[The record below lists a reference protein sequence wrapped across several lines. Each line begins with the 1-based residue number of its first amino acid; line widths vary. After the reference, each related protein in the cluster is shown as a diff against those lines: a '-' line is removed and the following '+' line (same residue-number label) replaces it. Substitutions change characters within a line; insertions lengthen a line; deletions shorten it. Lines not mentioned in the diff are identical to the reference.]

1 MFVGFSVW
9 TWWGELAK
17 IWPTNK
23 PACATGNTKLLDDE
37 KMTRFNGKTK
47 RPFIYLT
54 VALMQ
59 LTLLGLAFTTPT
71 TVKAADLDVLF
82 LGDRG
87 HHQPRARFAQLQPVM
102 ADRGI
107 RLVYT
112 EVVADLNPQILSTY
126 DAILL
131 YANIDKIATAEE
143 RALLDFVEAGGGFV
157 PLHCATFCFRNSPEI
172 VALMGAQFRRHG
184 TGVFR
189 TMIDQPNH
197 PIMKG
202 FGGFE
207 SWDETYVHHLHNE
220 KNRTVLAYRVDAEGR
235 EPWTWVRTHGKGRVF
250 YTAWGHD
257 ERTWGNRGFQNL
269 VERGIR
275 WSVGEDV
282 SVVREYLDDT
292 AFPVPYM
299 TPLQENLKPFEY
311 VDVGNK
317 IPNYPAGKAWGLQK
331 EPLSKMQ
338 KPVPAAESMKHI
350 QVPKGFRVELFA
362 ADPQIGGK
370 PICMAWD
377 ERGRLWIAETYDY
390 PNELKPDGEGR
401 DRIRILEDTDGDWRA
416 DKFTV
421 FADKLS
427 IPTSITFHRGG
438 VIVHDGTRTLYLK
451 DVDGDDIADQKSVI
465 FKGWNQGD
473 THGGVSNFQYG
484 LDNWI
489 WAMQGYNNSSPS
501 IDGKVQQT
509 FRMGFFRFRPDGS
522 QIEFVRS
529 TNNNTWGLG
538 VSEEGLIFGST
549 ANRNPSVFMPIPN
562 RYYERV
568 RGWATELRLGTIAD
582 THLFKPITDKVRQV
596 DQHGG
601 YTAAAGHALYTAR
614 QYPQEYWNRTAFVNG
629 PTGHLVGTFVLK
641 AKGSGFG
648 STSPFNL
655 FASTDEWTAPIMS
668 EVGPD
673 GNVWVIDWY
682 NFIIQHNPTPRGFKT
697 GKGNAY
703 ESDLRDKKHGRI
715 YRVVYGETGRPFT
728 LKGASPEKLVAT
740 LRHPTLLWRRHAQRL
755 LVERHKSDVAPALMK
770 LVADQHM
777 DAIGLNVGA
786 IHALWTLHGIGQLD
800 GDDPAATAAAIAALK
815 HPSAGVRRNA
825 LQVLPSS
832 PNSTMAVL
840 QSGVCQDSNAQVQL
854 AAALALADL
863 PPVSQAGPTLLA
875 MLDRSAAGQ
884 DRWLRD
890 ASISAAANNADGFLR
905 AIAASK
911 SARQPAT
918 LDAMRIVA
926 GHYGR
931 TGPVDTI
938 GSVIAQLT
946 NADPGI
952 ANAILNGLAAGWPA
966 DKSPRLTDRFESDLG
981 KVMKRLPIV
990 SQGIMVKLARGWGSR
1005 QFEAYAKQLAQSL
1018 LSEIDNKKLTATKR
1032 IEAAEKLIEFRSL
1045 DVEVVGDLLLRVSP
1059 QTLPEV
1065 AIGIIRALGASEASE
1080 SGALLVARFPSL
1092 TPQTRTAGISV
1103 LLSRPV
1109 ATTALLQG
1117 IDRGTIQ
1124 FAELTLDQRQ
1134 ALASHPNADIRRQAR
1149 RLLSRGGALPN
1160 ADRQKVLEQLL
1171 PVTKLTGDAVA
1182 GKLVYAKNCA
1192 KCHVHSGEGTRVGP
1206 DLTGMAV
1213 HPKAELLTQIIDPN
1227 RDVEGNFRVYT
1238 VQTIDGLIV
1247 NGLLASESKTAIEL
1261 FDAEGKKHVVLR
1273 EDIEVLRASSN
1284 SLMPVGFEK
1293 QIPPEAMSNLLAF
1306 LTARGQFL
1314 PLDLSKI
1321 ATISSDRGMFIN
1333 RAADVER
1340 LIFPDWEPKTFKGIP
1355 FHLTNPQG
1363 GTVNNIILL
1372 HGPLGGVTQKMPKA
1386 VKVLCNGPARAIH
1399 LLSGVG
1405 GWSFPYARENTV
1417 SMIVRLHYV
1426 DGKTEDHPLKNGI
1439 HFADYIRR
1447 TDVPESEFA
1456 FGLRNQQIRYLAIYP
1471 HRNASIQHIEFVK
1484 GPDRTAPVVMAV
1496 TLESA
1501 SGE

>member
-1 MFVGFSVW
+1 
-9 TWWGELAK
+9 
-17 IWPTNK
+17 
-23 PACATGNTKLLDDE
+23 
-37 KMTRFNGKTK
+37 MTRLTFKTE
-47 RPFIYLT
+47 RPSFYLT
-54 VALMQ
+54 NGLVHFMTAIWIIALWS
-59 LTLLGLAFTTPT
+59 LSTAT
-71 TVKAADLDVLF
+71 ADDLNVLF

-87 HHQPRARFAQLQPVM
+87 HHQPRVRFAQLQPVM

-107 RLVYT
+107 RMVYT
-112 EVVADLNPQILSTY
+112 EEVKDLNAKNLSTY
-126 DAILL
+126 DAVLL
-131 YANIDKIATAEE
+131 YANIDAIAPDEE
-143 RALLDFVEAGGGFV
+143 RALLDFVTKGGGFV
-157 PLHCATFCFRNSPEI
+157 PLHCATFCFRNSDEV

-189 TMIDQPNH
+189 TKIDRPNH

-257 ERTWGNRGFQNL
+257 QRTWSNRGFQNL

-275 WSVGEDV
+275 WAVGEDV
-282 SVVREYLDDT
+282 PAVPTYLDEV
-292 AFPVPYM
+292 AFPVPNM
-299 TPLQENLKPFEY
+299 TPLRKDLKPFAY

-317 IPNYPAGKAWGLQK
+317 IPNYPAGKAWGIQK

-338 KPVPAAESMKHI
+338 QPVAAAESMKHI
-350 QVPKGFRVELFA
+350 QVPEGFRVELFA
-362 ADPQIGGK
+362 SDPQIGGK

-390 PNELKPDGEGR
+390 PNELKPVGEGR
-401 DRIRILEDTDGDWRA
+401 DRIRILEDTNGDWRA

-421 FADKLS
+421 FADELS
-427 IPTSITFHRGG
+427 IPTSITFYRGG

-451 DVDGDDIADQKSVI
+451 DVDGDDVADEKSVV

-501 IDGKVQQT
+501 IDGEVQQT

-522 QIEFVRS
+522 EIEFVRS

-549 ANRNPSVFMPIPN
+549 ANRNPSVYMPIPN

-582 THLFKPITDKVRQV
+582 THLFKPITNKVRQV

-641 AKGSGFG
+641 ASGSDFR

-682 NFIIQHNPTPRGFKT
+682 NYIIQHNPTPRGFKT

-715 YRVVYGETGRPFT
+715 YRVVYGETNEPFT
-728 LKGASPEKLVAT
+728 LSGASPEKLVAT
-740 LRHPTLLWRRHAQRL
+740 LKHPTLLWRRHAQRL
-755 LVERHKSDVAPALMK
+755 LVERQQTDVVPAIIELI
-770 LVADQHM
+770 ADRHL

-786 IHALWTLHGIGQLD
+786 IHALWTLHGLGELD
-800 GDDPAATAAAIAALK
+800 GKHPAATAAAIAALE

-825 LQVLPSS
+825 VQVLPPISE
-832 PNSTMAVL
+832 STMAVL
-840 QSGVCQDSNAQVQL
+840 KTRLLQDPNAQVQL

-863 PPVSQAGPTLLA
+863 PPTLQAGSRLLA
-875 MLDRSAAGQ
+875 LLDRSAVNK

-890 ASISAAANNADGFLR
+890 AATSAAANNADGFLK

-911 SARQPAT
+911 TQRHPAT
-918 LDAMRIVA
+918 LDAMRVVA

-938 GSVIAQLT
+938 GSVIEQLT
-946 NADPGI
+946 TAEARIAD
-952 ANAILNGLAAGWPA
+952 AILNGLAAGWPA
-966 DKSPRLTDRFESDLG
+966 EKSPRLTDQFESNLG
-981 KVMKRLPIV
+981 VVMKRLPVV
-990 SQGIMVKLARGWGSR
+990 SQGIMVKLARVWGST

-1018 LSEIDNKKLTATKR
+1018 LAEIDNKNLAATKR
-1032 IEAAEKLIEFRSL
+1032 IEAAEKLVEFRSL
-1045 DVEVVGDLLLRVSP
+1045 DVEVVGDLLRRVSP

-1065 AIGIIRALGASEASE
+1065 AIGIIRAIGGSEAAA
-1080 SGALLVARFPSL
+1080 SGEILVTRFPSL
-1092 TPQTRTAGISV
+1092 TPQTRIAGVSV
-1103 LLSRPV
+1103 LLSRPA
-1109 ATTALLQG
+1109 ATVALLKG

-1134 ALASHPNADIRRQAR
+1134 ALAAHPNADIRRHAR
-1149 RLLSRGGALPN
+1149 RLLNRGGALPN
-1160 ADRQKVLEQLL
+1160 ADRQKVLDQLF
-1171 PVTKLTGDAVA
+1171 PVTKLAGDAVA
-1182 GKLVYAKNCA
+1182 GKAVYIKNCA
-1192 KCHVHSGEGTRVGP
+1192 KCHLHSGEGNRVGP

-1238 VQTIDGLIV
+1238 VQTVDGLII
-1247 NGLLASESKTAIEL
+1247 NGLLASESKTAIEM
-1261 FDAEGKKHVVLR
+1261 FDAEGKKQVILR
-1273 EDIEVLRASSN
+1273 EDIDELIASSN

-1306 LTARGQFL
+1306 LTARGRFL
-1314 PLDLSKI
+1314 PLDLAKS
-1321 ATISSDRGMFIN
+1321 ATVASDRGMFN
-1333 RAADVER
+1333 NHEADVER
-1340 LIFPDWEPKTFKGIP
+1340 LIFSDWAPVTFKAVP
-1355 FHLTNPQG
+1355 FRLTNPMDG
-1363 GTVNNIILL
+1363 KVNNVILL
-1372 HGPLGGVTQKMPKA
+1372 NGPLGSVSQKMPKA

-1405 GWSFPYARENTV
+1405 GWSFPYARDNTV
-1417 SMIVRLHYV
+1417 SMIVRLHYA
-1426 DGKTEDHPLKNGI
+1426 DGETEDHPLKNGI
-1439 HFADYIRR
+1439 HFADYIRHI
-1447 TDVPESEFA
+1447 DVPKSEFA
-1456 FGLRNQQIRYLAIYP
+1456 FALRNQQIRYLAIYP
-1471 HRNASIQHIEFVK
+1471 HRDASIEHIEFVK
-1484 GPDRTAPVVMAV
+1484 GPDRTAPLVMAV
-1496 TLESA
+1496 TVESA